1 MKQHKSNLV
10 ASGKPLAIACP
21 VLLAV
26 VALIGAGW
34 SMGTV
39 PPVPLSTVGIS
50 PQAVSQADPR
60 SDYSDY
66 TGAEACKACHL
77 TEYNEWATSRHS
89 RMVQPIKPSEVKA
102 SFTPGA
108 SLSYR
113 GRRFTFERDGTQYFI
128 VEHSPGLPTA
138 RHAIDYT
145 LGNRRIQHFM
155 TRKTDGSL
163 VLLPPSWDVLR
174 GEWFPQE
181 DIVPTGD
188 SGVEPV
194 QVWNKNCFGCH
205 VSQERKNFDT
215 ETLTYESDWLD
226 SGTNCETCHG
236 AGRPH
241 VEYFE
246 MLALGEEPSP
256 IVSWQPLKRPLMPFA
271 GEAATDLCATCHQ
284 NRYLLQADHTPGDPF
299 YDYFL
304 TALPY
309 TVPPDSPDP
318 GYYVD
323 GRTRRFSNN
332 SFGIWLSSCYLK
344 GGVRCIDCHRNG
356 HSINIEKNP
365 QLASPMA
372 GEQLCSRCHSD
383 IVEKAEEHSRHPLG
397 SEGNSCVACHMPR
410 TVSGIKATMRDHSL
424 AVPVP
429 ENTVDYGIPNACN
442 LCHEERSPQWAADNI
457 QAWFGNLEDRPD
469 AMKLRQRAAAFSAAQ
484 YGEPAGLDPLL
495 EIVRNVDEP
504 FLMRATAAG
513 YLRAYPGPRALDGL
527 RDALADPHPLVRAI
541 VPLSIVAHPQGRT
554 LLNDL
559 VSQLSDPSYSVRINT
574 AFAFT
579 SLGIGRAEG
588 TLGEHLRNAQDE
600 YIEHLQLYTDSDADQ
615 SNRGTVLALR
625 GEFEEAIRAYQIA
638 LRLNPEHADARFGL
652 GVALLQTG
660 ARAEAVREFEK
671 LLDQNPDYPGLKAVL
686 AQLGS
691 GDNR

>member
-1 MKQHKSNLV
+1 MSEV
-10 ASGKPLAIACP
+10 
-21 VLLAV
+21 
-26 VALIGAGW
+26 
-34 SMGTV
+34 
-39 PPVPLSTVGIS
+39 
-50 PQAVSQADPR
+50 DPR
-60 SDYSDY
+60 SEY
-66 TGAEACKACHL
+66 TGAEACKVCHL
-77 TEYNEWATSRHS
+77 LEYNEWATSRHS
-89 RMVQPIKPSEVKA
+89 RMVQPIKPGEVRA
-102 SFTPGA
+102 SFTRGE
-108 SLSYR
+108 SLAYR
-113 GRRFTFERDGTQYFI
+113 GRVFTFERQGAQYFI
-128 VEHSPGLPTA
+128 IENRASLPA
-138 RHAIDYT
+138 VRHAIDYT

-155 TRKTDGSL
+155 TRQQDGSL

-215 ETLTYESDWLD
+215 ETLTYDSDWLD

-246 MLALGEEPSP
+246 AVAHGQEPPP

-271 GEAATDLCATCHQ
+271 GATATDLCASCHQ
-284 NRYLLQADHTPGDPF
+284 NRYLLQTDYTPGDPF

-318 GYYVD
+318 AYYVD

-332 SFGIWLSSCYLK
+332 GFALWLSSCYLE

-365 QLASPMA
+365 QLASAVA
-372 GEQLCSRCHSD
+372 GEQLCSRCHSN
-383 IVEKAEEHSRHPLG
+383 IVENAGEHSHHSVD
-397 SEGNSCVACHMPR
+397 SEGSSCIACHMPL

-429 ENTVDYGIPNACN
+429 ENTADYGIPNACN
-442 LCHEERSPQWAADNI
+442 LCHNERPPQWAAEKI
-457 QAWFGNLEDRPD
+457 QAWFGNIEDRPE
-469 AMKLRQRAAAFSAAQ
+469 AMKLRRRAVAFSAAQ
-484 YGEPAGLDPLL
+484 HGEPAGLEPLL
-495 EIVRNVDEP
+495 EIVRNQDEP

-527 RDALADPHPLVRAI
+527 WDALVDPHPLVRAI

-559 VSQLSDPSYSVRINT
+559 AAQLSDPSYSVRINT

-579 SLGIGRAEG
+579 NLGIGRAEG
-588 TLGEHLRNAQDE
+588 TLGDHLRIAQDE
-600 YIEHLQLYTDSDADQ
+600 YIDHLQLYADSDADQ

-625 GEFEEAIRAYQIA
+625 GEFEEAIGAYRTA

-652 GVALLQTG
+652 GVALLRTG
-660 ARAEAVREFEK
+660 ARAEAVRQLEK
-671 LLDQNPDYPGLKAVL
+671 LFDQNRDYPGLREIL

-691 GDNR
+691 ADAR